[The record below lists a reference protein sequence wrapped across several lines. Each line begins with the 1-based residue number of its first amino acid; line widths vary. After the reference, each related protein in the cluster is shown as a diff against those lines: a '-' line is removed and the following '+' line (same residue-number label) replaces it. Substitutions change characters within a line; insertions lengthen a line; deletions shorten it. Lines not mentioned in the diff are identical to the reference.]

1 MVDDTLCPKGD
12 NEYHKL
18 VCLKRECSECGVQ
31 AVNFSISE
39 LNDNSNNDSVTC
51 KWSKYEYI
59 TPEGCENADGT
70 PRKKLSILSKE
81 TSLSEMVNYLKQ
93 LLQSYPYNQFMSFW
107 QKSQFES
114 LKQNLPIDN
123 VLYGHDYSENY
134 ECSYQEEVQ
143 SQYFS
148 KTEASI
154 HVTILYRHASQEFD
168 NCASTEEQ
176 PKIIK
181 EYIFVISDDMAHD
194 SYSVQHVRHIIHNY
208 LVNTVGCRVKRLHE
222 FTDGCS
228 AQYKSRHCM
237 GSHVLLSSNDFG
249 YPALCDYFETSH
261 AKGEQDAAGAHIKQK
276 ANLAVVRREAT
287 IQSAEQLCSF
297 FY

>member
-1 MVDDTLCPKGD
+1 ML
-12 NEYHKL
+12 
-18 VCLKRECSECGVQ
+18 
-31 AVNFSISE
+31 
-39 LNDNSNNDSVTC
+39 
-51 KWSKYEYI
+51 
-59 TPEGCENADGT
+59 
-70 PRKKLSILSKE
+70 
-81 TSLSEMVNYLKQ
+81 
-93 LLQSYPYNQFMSFW
+93 
-107 QKSQFES
+107 QKSQFDS
-114 LKQNLPIDN
+114 LKENLPIDN
-123 VLYGHDYSENY
+123 VLCVHDYSENY

-208 LVNTVGCRVKRLHE
+208 LVNTVGCTVKRLHK

-228 AQYKSRHCM
+228 AQ
-237 GSHVLLSSNDFG
+237 
-249 YPALCDYFETSH
+249 
-261 AKGEQDAAGAHIKQK
+261 
-276 ANLAVVRREAT
+276 
-287 IQSAEQLCSF
+287 
-297 FY
+297 

>member
-18 VCLKRECSECGVQ
+18 VCLKRECSEREVQ
-31 AVNFSISE
+31 AVNFSVSE

-51 KWSKYEYI
+51 KWSKYECI
-59 TPEGCENADGT
+59 TLEGCENADGT
-70 PRKKLSILSKE
+70 PRKKLSIVSKE
-81 TSLSEMVNYLKQ
+81 TSPSELLNYLKQ
-93 LLQSYPYNQFMSFW
+93 LLESYPHHQFMSCW
-107 QKSQFES
+107 QKSQFDSVKE
-114 LKQNLPIDN
+114 NLPIDN
-123 VLYGHDYSENY
+123 VLCVHDYSENY

-154 HVTILYRHASQEFD
+154 HVTILDRHASQEFD

-194 SYSVQHVRHIIHNY
+194 SYSVRHARHIHNY
-208 LVNTVGCRVKRLHE
+208 LVNTVGCTVKRLHE

-237 GSHVLLSSNDFG
+237 GSHVLLSSSDFG
-249 YPALCDYFETSH
+249 YPAQRNYFETSPPT
-261 AKGEQDAAGAHIKQK
+261 
-276 ANLAVVRREAT
+276 T
-287 IQSAEQLCSF
+287 IITSF
-297 FY
+297 KLQQMNQYCYKKSK